1 MDASSINNVVGNL
14 YNIKGEL
21 IQNIP
26 FMQPT
31 IGYTLDLTNV
41 SNGTYFLT
49 LEVGSKKTTYQIVK
63 PK

>member
-1 MDASSINNVVGNL
+1 MVGNL

-41 SNGTYFLT
+41 TNGTYFLT